1 MASDPGPPS
10 IREPLPEPPA
20 NRDRYRAV
28 GMAIGVAAMLTLL
41 LIPPPAGLPLAA
53 WRVLAVGALMII
65 WWVTEAIP
73 VGITGLIPL
82 VAFPLLGLG
91 SIETAAAPYADGI
104 IFLFLGGLILGL
116 AVEKWG
122 LHRRLAGRV
131 LRLAGHK
138 PANLVLA
145 FMVATAAVGL
155 LGISN
160 TANAAM
166 MLPIALAIATAV
178 VHEPGQM
185 FGATHAQRNFVRAL
199 LLGVAYAASVA
210 GMGTL
215 IGTPPNLLLAGFM
228 ERSHGYQIGFLQW
241 MSVGVPLVIMLLL
254 AIWLLLTRVF
264 FPCSRDPL
272 DGLSSTMAAFDV
284 AQPISAPE
292 LRVGAVFVLAAAAW
306 LARPL
311 LASLVPGINNASIAV
326 SVILILFVVPSGR
339 GGALMDWQ
347 TASRLPWNML
357 LLFGGGLSLGAAV
370 AESGT
375 PQWVEGQFASLMGEP
390 RLATIA
396 SMIVATVLLSELA
409 SNTATAAAIL
419 PVAGSVAG
427 GLGLAPLEIALPV
440 ALAASCGFMLPIA
453 TPPNAL
459 VYGTGYLRMGEMIRA
474 GAAVDLVAALLVLV
488 VSQTLG
494 ALVFG

>member
-1 MASDPGPPS
+1 MTPDLSRPLA
-10 IREPLPEPPA
+10 REQLPEPPT
-20 NRDRYRAV
+20 NGRKRRVV
-28 GMAIGVAAMLTLL
+28 GICLGVSAMLMLL
-41 LIPPPAGLPLAA
+41 VIPPPTGLPLAA

-65 WWVTEAIP
+65 LWVTEAIP

-82 VAFPLLGLG
+82 AAFPLMGLA
-91 SIETAAAPYADGI
+91 SIEATAAPFADGI
-104 IFLFLGGLILGL
+104 VFLFLGGLILGL

-131 LRLAGHK
+131 LRLAGRK

-145 FMVATAAVGL
+145 FMIATAAVGL

-178 VHEPGQM
+178 VHEPVQM
-185 FGATHAQRNFVRAL
+185 FGATYAQRNFVRAL

-228 ERSHGYQIGFLQW
+228 ERNHGYQIGFLQW
-241 MSVGVPLVIMLLL
+241 MSVGVPLVIALLL
-254 AIWLLLTRVF
+254 AIWLLLTRVL
-264 FPCSRDPL
+264 FPISNGPL
-272 DGLSSTMAAFDV
+272 NGLSSTIPAFDDPR
-284 AQPISAPE
+284 PISAPE
-292 LRVGAVFVLAAAAW
+292 IRVGAVFILAAAAW
-306 LARPL
+306 CSRPL
-311 LASLVPGINNASIAV
+311 LAPLVPGINNASIAV
-326 SVILILFVVPSGR
+326 SAILALFVVPSGR

-347 TASRLPWNML
+347 TVSRLPWNIL
-357 LLFGGGLSLGAAV
+357 LLFGGGLSLGAAI
-370 AESGT
+370 AESGL
-375 PQWVEGQFASLMGEP
+375 PEWVEGQFASSAGEP
-390 RLATIA
+390 GLAIIA
-396 SMIVATVLLSELA
+396 SMIVATILLSELA

-427 GLGLAPLEIALPV
+427 GLDLAPLDIALPV

-459 VYGTGYLRMGEMIRA
+459 AYGTGYLRMGDMIRA
-474 GAAVDLVAALLVLV
+474 GAAVDLTAALLVLV

-494 ALVFG
+494 VLVFG

>member
-1 MASDPGPPS
+1 MTPDPRPS
-10 IREPLPEPPA
+10 LTREQMSEPLKE
-20 NRDRYRAV
+20 RGTRRLV
-28 GMAIGVAAMLTLL
+28 GICVGISAMLMLL
-41 LIPPPAGLPLAA
+41 LMPPPTGLPLVA

-65 WWVTEAIP
+65 FWVTEAIP

-82 VAFPLLGLG
+82 AAFPLMGLT

-122 LHRRLAGRV
+122 LHRRIAGKV
-131 LRLAGHK
+131 LRLAGRK

-145 FMVATAAVGL
+145 FMIATAMVGL

-178 VHEPGQM
+178 VREPGHM
-185 FGATHAQRNFVRAL
+185 VGATDAQRNFVRAL

-228 ERSHGYQIGFLQW
+228 ERNHGYQIGFLPW
-241 MSVGVPLVIMLLL
+241 MAVGVPLVITLLL
-254 AIWLLLTRVF
+254 AIWLLLTRVL
-264 FPCSRDPL
+264 FPFSRDPL
-272 DGLSSTMAAFDV
+272 NGLSSNIPAFD
-284 AQPISAPE
+284 ALQPISAPE
-292 LRVGAVFVLAAAAW
+292 LRVAAIFALAGAAW
-306 LARPL
+306 LSRPL
-311 LASLVPGINNASIAV
+311 LAPILPGINNASIAV
-326 SVILILFVVPSGR
+326 SAILLLFVIPSGR
-339 GGALMDWQ
+339 GGALMDWH

-357 LLFGGGLSLGAAV
+357 LLFGGGLSLGAAI
-370 AESGT
+370 AESGA
-375 PQWVEGQFASLMGEP
+375 PAWVEGQFAVLAGEP
-390 RLATIA
+390 RLTTIA
-396 SMIVATVLLSELA
+396 AMIVATILLSELA

-427 GLGLAPLEIALPV
+427 GLGLAPLDIALPV

-453 TPPNAL
+453 TPPNAMA
-459 VYGTGYLRMGEMIRA
+459 YGTGYLRMGEMMRA
-474 GAAVDLVAALLVLV
+474 GAVVDLVAGLLVLI
-488 VSQTLG
+488 VSQSLG